1 MAGSKP
7 VKDPVTRD
15 DVARLAGV
23 SSATVSRVYNRPS
36 AVADRK
42 REAVLRAAK
51 RLGYTP
57 DLNASGLRRKGSGS
71 VLLVMHPP
79 SRDVYRWFYGEAL
92 IHAQEALAGT
102 CYKLIFNTRDERE
115 PFSRF
120 LSQNKCDGVVMGLG
134 TFDESTVKSLESA
147 GLPYMLCSQL
157 ELPGVSRLCCIDE
170 NAGGAVAAKA
180 LLRAGCRRPAHITAM
195 LEKNCVCTARWEGFR
210 TAMREAG
217 LEPVLIPAPELGVRG
232 GREATRRLIPMVKR
246 GEVDGLFVVNDL
258 TAVGVMQ
265 NLVKSSIAIPEELAL
280 VAYDNLPFRQ
290 TVPVEMASVDVS
302 IGKLYQ
308 TAVETLA
315 EELRGERKP
324 GDLMRKKIVPTFVPG
339 ASLPDR

>member
-7 VKDPVTRD
+7 MTAPVTRD

-36 AVADRK
+36 AVLDKK
-42 REAVLRAAK
+42 REAVFRAAK
-51 RLGYTP
+51 QLGYTP

-71 VLLVMHPP
+71 VLLVLRPP

-92 IHAQEALAGT
+92 IHAQAALAGT
-102 CYKLIFNTRDERE
+102 CYKLLFNIWDGRE
-115 PFSRF
+115 PFARF
-120 LSQNKCDGVVMGLG
+120 LAHNKCDGVVMGLG
-134 TFDESTVKSLESA
+134 TFDESVVKALESA
-147 GLPYMLCSQL
+147 GLPYMLCSQT
-157 ELPGVSRLCCIDE
+157 ELSSVSRLCYIDE

-180 LLRAGCRRPAHITAM
+180 LLKAGCRRPAHITAM
-195 LEKNCVCTARWEGFR
+195 LEKNSVCAARWEGFR
-210 TAMREAG
+210 SVLRKAKC
-217 LEPVLIPAPELGVRG
+217 EPVLITAPELGVRG
-232 GREATRRLIPMVKR
+232 GREAVRRLVPLVKR

-265 NLVKSSIAIPEELAL
+265 NLVKSGIAIPEELAL
-280 VAYDNLPFRQ
+280 VAYDNLPFRE

-308 TAVETLA
+308 TAVEMLA

-324 GDLMRKKIVPTFVPG
+324 GEPIRKRIVPTFVRG
-339 ASLPDR
+339 ASLPEK